1 MLRHTDLSLVLSCL
15 QVPSYYPAHELG
27 YTHPGP
33 VRSAAPTAS
42 RTHQRGGARYV
53 QSKKSGSRKRS
64 STKAQIEEHVE
75 KRQKEWEEQGTTPRS
90 RAKDMVTDCIDSIH
104 EGAQMLSDEMEA
116 ATNTAENRL
125 AVAYTTRSTQQS
137 RDRMSLGARE
147 RGMGA
152 LTAVKLS
159 SAHRVARCLQCSKAN
174 PPPKRWPIR
183 K

>member
-1 MLRHTDLSLVLSCL
+1 M
-15 QVPSYYPAHELG
+15 PSYWHAARLG
-27 YTHPGP
+27 DAPLGN
-33 VRSAAPTAS
+33 VRTAAPAVS
-42 RTHQRGGARYV
+42 ATHQRGGARYN
-53 QSKKSGSRKRS
+53 QSDKSGSRKRGC
-64 STKAQIEEHVE
+64 TKEQIEEHVQ

-125 AVAYTTRSTQQS
+125 AIAYTTQSTQQS

-147 RGMGA
+147 RGA